1 MEVSMTCRLRVGLV
15 ISSLTMAIYING
27 EATYTTPSLVCIA
40 MILQLRLGRNLR
52 KIKMVSVSLV
62 HSPIM
67 LQSLR
72 MAIGYSFQDGTAFK
86 TQIPFGASSY
96 PNLEII

>member
-1 MEVSMTCRLRVGLV
+1 M
-15 ISSLTMAIYING
+15 
-27 EATYTTPSLVCIA
+27 VCIA